1 MTQLGNSLRQMWI
14 FISWMSWLCDQAGR
28 GAQFA
33 YTINSA
39 WIWKRTG
46 LSNLAMNGRTM
57 TPNHA
62 WLSTPWRRMWL
73 WFGVDPACH
82 FWAANPNSGRQ
93 YCLPPPG
100 VERAPLKLQ
109 QVWVA
114 QAVEGDGGLAD
125 LGIAQH
131 IKQRGELCTYVEW
144 LLTNC
149 PKYRLRLS
157 FWACSFPSKLIL
169 AHFGA

>member
-1 MTQLGNSLRQMWI
+1 MTQLGNSLRQTWI
-14 FISWMSWLCDQAGR
+14 LISWMSWSCDQAGR

-46 LSNLAMNGRTM
+46 LSNLAMIGRTM

-62 WLSTPWRRMWL
+62 WLFTPWRRMWL

-100 VERAPLKLQ
+100 VERAPLELQ

-114 QAVEGDGGLAD
+114 HAVEGDGGLAD

-131 IKQRGELCTYVEW
+131 IKQRGGALHLCWVATYKLPIPQVKTIILG
-144 LLTNC
+144 LL
-149 PKYRLRLS
+149 LS
-157 FWACSFPSKLIL
+157 
-169 AHFGA
+169 